1 MIIGIGCDLV
11 DIRRIENM
19 LIKYNESFIN
29 RIFAPQESS
38 HSANKETKASFFA
51 KRFAA
56 KEALVKAL
64 GVGFRKGI
72 TWRDICLLN
81 NELGKPY
88 IKLQGEAARR
98 LENLAKQHEGTKQ
111 AKIHVSL
118 SDEPPYA
125 QAMVILEI

>member
-1 MIIGIGCDLV
+1 MIIGMGCDLV

-19 LIKYNESFIN
+19 LIKYDKKFIN
-29 RIFAPQESS
+29 RIFAKSEV
-38 HSANKETKASFFA
+38 KEKLDTQKLACFLA

-64 GVGFRKGI
+64 GLGFRKGI
-72 TWRDICLLN
+72 KWNDICLLN

-88 IKLQGEAARR
+88 IQLNGEAATQ
-98 LENLAKQHEGTKQ
+98 LKFLGKQYK
-111 AKIHVSL
+111 AVKLPKIHVSL

-125 QAMVILEI
+125 QAVVILEI